1 MNLWQGLAAAGVGLL
16 KGQNIVQERK
26 RAEKER
32 QEDKDERAKREDK
45 AAAVDQLRV
54 YDNSITALA
63 NNGELDKAREVLRQ
77 RNALADEHKL
87 PQLPEDLTKP
97 NRRLQYDDWL
107 KFKNQFGNTQD
118 GYKAAK
124 RAFGGLWGEE
134 EAETWFPE
142 APGPQTVQ
150 PSVGMAGKFLPPS
163 RPGQGLL
170 PIPKADATPTPVPPA
185 QAAPQAA
192 APNFNPF
199 LEKMLQGLPQ
209 PVPAPAPTVMGAMG
223 GPPPVQQPLA
233 APTPTL
239 PAPAPISPQ
248 VGVAGASSIMEPPGS
263 GKISWTRILSDMLP
277 QPNLGLQA
285 KAKAAMDAWQYK
297 TPEQRELD
305 RLLAEKDTANKNELL
320 RDLILQGPRY
330 GYNMN
335 TITALMKMF
344 SGEPVTPEDE
354 AAVENVARI
363 FSDYKGSLT
372 GLHTQQA
379 ANTAMKTKYIGPE
392 FELKEKDFQHRWAT
406 AQANTD
412 IKRKSLELNKLSEER
427 RATNDA
433 VRNKLLEQAN
443 QLRRQG
449 AAQDEID
456 RLEYMAY
463 RYDVLATEAN
473 QWEGNEADVA
483 RFRGYADNYRTQAP
497 ALGAAGG
504 QTPAG
509 GASDMDVVKEVRKD
523 PELMLRDDM
532 IEKTLREDKKVT
544 DPAER
549 RRIRAAFWRSELQAR
564 KR

>member
-170 PIPKADATPTPVPPA
+170 PIPKADATPTPAPSA
-185 QAAPQAA
+185 QATPQAP

-199 LEKMLQGLPQ
+199 LEELLKALPRGA
-209 PVPAPAPTVMGAMG
+209 PAPAPSAVMGATNG
-223 GPPPVQQPLA
+223 SVPPPVT
-233 APTPTL
+233 APTPTF
-239 PAPAPISPQ
+239 PAPAPIAPQ

-363 FSDYKGSLT
+363 FSDYKGALT

-379 ANTAMKTKYIGPE
+379 ANTAMKTKFMPKDYAIKE
-392 FELKEKDFQHRWAT
+392 REIRDLEARTRNTADHNKAVEAAREWDLKIKQH
-406 AQANTD
+406 
-412 IKRKSLELNKLSEER
+412 L
-427 RATNDA
+427 
-433 VRNKLLEQAN
+433 AN
-443 QLRRQG
+443 Q
-449 AAQDEID
+449 AAERMKRGLNDNATQWA
-456 RLEYMAY
+456 LEMAY
-463 RYDVLATEAN
+463 KYDVLATEAN
-473 QWEGNEADVA
+473 QWEDNEADVA

-504 QTPAG
+504 QTPTG

-523 PELMLRDDM
+523 PGLMLRDDM